1 MWTVIKT
8 RKRRKVD
15 PAYLE
20 RERLKL
26 QAEKAAAARELG
38 SYSLET
44 NGTTQQQL
52 QHANGMQLYGGT
64 NGIVPTMVNVNSLP
78 VPAGQG
84 SGTFGQGQGVT
95 SQGGDSVGQGK
106 EIAHA
111 SPESVEEDR
120 DKSQLHPVSRAFQS
134 RRLSVAECLPH
145 NSNGNAQTSRVVDLF
160 PRTQRTRCVK
170 SASCVSRNIR

>member
-1 MWTVIKT
+1 MVKT

-44 NGTTQQQL
+44 GGTTQ

-106 EIAHA
+106 EIANA
-111 SPESVEEDR
+111 SPGSVKEDR
-120 DKSQLHPVSRAFQS
+120 DKSQPHPVSRPS
-134 RRLSVAECLPH
+134 KSCSLSVAECLPTI
-145 NSNGNAQTSRVVDLF
+145 ATAMRKQVVSSIYSH
-160 PRTQRTRCVK
+160 QRSTHV
-170 SASCVSRNIR
+170 V

>member
-38 SYSLET
+38 SYSLDT
-44 NGTTQQQL
+44 GGTTQQQ
-52 QHANGMQLYGGT
+52 QHANGIQLYGST
-64 NGIVPTMVNVNSLP
+64 NGIVPTMVNVAPVP

-84 SGTFGQGQGVT
+84 GGIFGQGQDGT

-106 EIAHA
+106 EIANA
-111 SPESVEEDR
+111 SPGSVEEDR
-120 DKSQLHPVSRAFQS
+120 DKSQLHPVSKAFQS
-134 RRLSVAECLPH
+134 CRLSVAECLPH
-145 NSNGNAQTSRVVDLF
+145 TSNGNAQTSRVVDLF

-170 SASCVSRNIR
+170 SASCVLRNIR

>member
-1 MWTVIKT
+1 MIKT

-44 NGTTQQQL
+44 GGTTQQQ

-64 NGIVPTMVNVNSLP
+64 NGIVPTMVNVASRP

-84 SGTFGQGQGVT
+84 SGTLGQGQDGT

-106 EIAHA
+106 EIANA
-111 SPESVEEDR
+111 TPGSVEDR

-134 RRLSVAECLPH
+134 CRLSVAECLPH

-170 SASCVSRNIR
+170 SASCVLRNIR